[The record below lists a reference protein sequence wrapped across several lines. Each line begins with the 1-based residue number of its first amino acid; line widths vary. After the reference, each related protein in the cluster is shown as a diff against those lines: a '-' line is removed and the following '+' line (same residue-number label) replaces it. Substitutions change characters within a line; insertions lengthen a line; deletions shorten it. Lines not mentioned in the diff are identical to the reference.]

1 MKKLYLLRHGQTQ
14 FNAEKRLQGH
24 CNSALTE
31 KGQQQATAVGCS
43 LAKEIEDTSGWVI
56 YSSPLGRAM
65 ETATIV
71 AKQLGMDPNDIHQ
84 DARLMEYNLGDW
96 EQQEIPQLVQQNPT
110 LLDKP
115 DWYLTAPNAETFD
128 QVCTRLAA
136 FLDDSS
142 VPDSIIVV
150 SHGLTGA
157 TLRGLYSQMSYPQVW
172 QQDLPQDAYFLLSH
186 QQITRIQA

>member
-31 KGQQQATAVGCS
+31 KGKQQATAVGCS

-56 YSSPLGRAM
+56 YSSPLGRTM

-96 EQQEIPQLVQQNPT
+96 EQQEIPQLV
-110 LLDKP
+110 
-115 DWYLTAPNAETFD
+115 
-128 QVCTRLAA
+128 
-136 FLDDSS
+136 
-142 VPDSIIVV
+142 
-150 SHGLTGA
+150 
-157 TLRGLYSQMSYPQVW
+157 
-172 QQDLPQDAYFLLSH
+172 
-186 QQITRIQA
+186 